1 MAFSK
6 VRALAVIGVL
16 FIVSL
21 VAATMAIVKD
31 RQAYGAVPGAC
42 GKGDVPV
49 NLRLPQSAHDVK
61 VNVLNGS
68 GRDGA
73 AGRTAT
79 DLKNRHF
86 DVVRTADSEG
96 RTGGVLVRYGPKA
109 VGSAWWLKAYFL
121 YEAADGFDP
130 ARTDDVVDVVLGTEP
145 TTLGSEVEAKQ
156 AIAQEGGPK
165 LRKGTCD
172 IRLR

>member
-1 MAFSK
+1 MALSK

-16 FIVSL
+16 FMASL

-31 RQAYGAVPGAC
+31 KQAYGAGPGAC
-42 GKGDVPV
+42 GKGDVAV
-49 NLRLPQSAHDVK
+49 ELRLPRNSHDVK

-68 GRDGA
+68 GQDGLA
-73 AGRTAT
+73 RKIAT

-86 DVVRTADSEG
+86 DVVRIADAEA

-109 VGSAWWLKAYFL
+109 LGAAWWVRAYFL

-130 ARTDDVVDVVLGTEP
+130 TRTDDVVDVVLGNETTVLGTEI
-145 TTLGSEVEAKQ
+145 EAKQ
-156 AIAQEGGPK
+156 AIAQQGGPR

-172 IRLR
+172 VRVG